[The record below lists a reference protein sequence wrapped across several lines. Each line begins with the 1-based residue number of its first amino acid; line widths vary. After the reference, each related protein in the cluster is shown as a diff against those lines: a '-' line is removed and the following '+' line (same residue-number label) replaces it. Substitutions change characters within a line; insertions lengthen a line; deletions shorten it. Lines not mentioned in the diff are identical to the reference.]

1 MKLTLNVYK
10 NNREI
15 EKTYTTDTY
24 DIMYGV
30 LEDMIAAIDPEMLEG
45 KSSIKDFDDVQLGS
59 VVIKLIPQIKPLL
72 RDIFEGLTD
81 EEIRMTKVKELVP
94 VFVEAFKFAF
104 SEIKG
109 LDNGDGAGN

>member
-1 MKLTLNVYK
+1 MKLELNVYK
-10 NNREI
+10 NNHEV

-30 LEDMIAAIDPEMLEG
+30 LEDLVAAFDPEIIEG
-45 KSSIKDFDDVQLGS
+45 KRSVKDLEDLQWSGI
-59 VVIKLIPQIKPLL
+59 VIKLLPQIKPLL

-81 EEIRMTKVKELVP
+81 EEIRRTKVKELIP
-94 VFVEAFKFAF
+94 VFVNAFSYAF

-109 LDNGDGAGN
+109 LGNDDEGN

>member
-10 NNREI
+10 TNREI

-30 LEDMIAAIDPEMLEG
+30 LEDMIAAVDPEMLEG
-45 KSSIKDFDDVQLGS
+45 KSNIKDIDNVQLGS
-59 VVIKLIPQIKPLL
+59 IVIKLLPQIKPLL

-81 EEIRMTKVKELVP
+81 EEIRRTKVKELIP

-104 SEIKG
+104 DEIKG
-109 LDNGDGAGN
+109 MGDESNAGN